1 MLISTRIDPVP
12 GEAAGRYDANGHDAK
27 TGHSGA
33 QPSDAQPSDAKPSG
47 SNDGPRERRAGFGLD
62 LLNLWVANIQTG
74 FGPFVAVYLTSRG
87 WTQTAIGLAL
97 SLGTLTAMASQL
109 PAGALVDAIR
119 SKGRVAALSIA
130 AFALSA
136 LLFAVYPV
144 PLSVY
149 SAEILHGF
157 SSCTL
162 GPAIAALSLAIA
174 GHAGLGRRLGRNAR
188 FASIGNGIGAA
199 LMGAAGYY
207 ISERSVFFLT
217 AALTLP
223 AIFALRQLGRVE
235 LPMRTQKDLKLK
247 HKLREVG
254 QILADRRLLVF
265 ASCAALFTLSD
276 AAVLPIVGGAL
287 TKRAGAE
294 ASLLIAACIVLPQI
308 VVAAV
313 SPWMGSL
320 AETHGRRIVLA
331 LGFATLPIRA
341 LLFAVVTDPTLVV
354 AVQILNG
361 VASAAFLIM
370 VPLVTADIA
379 GRSGHF
385 NLALG
390 FVGFTIG
397 IGGMSSTTLAGWVA
411 DHYSEAATFVF
422 LAAVGL
428 VATLLVWFA
437 LPETNPEVA
446 EHGTAHKRKK
456 RARLKE

>member
-1 MLISTRIDPVP
+1 MLTSTRIDPVP
-12 GEAAGRYDANGHDAK
+12 GGAGGRHDANGHDAK
-27 TGHSGA
+27 TSHSGA
-33 QPSDAQPSDAKPSG
+33 TPLGANSSGANTGAQ
-47 SNDGPRERRAGFGLD
+47 ERRAGFGLD

-223 AIFALRQLGRVE
+223 AIFALRRLGHVE
-235 LPMRTQKDLKLK
+235 LPVRAQKDLKLK
-247 HKLREVG
+247 HKLREIG
-254 QILADRRLLVF
+254 QILADRRLLIF
-265 ASCAALFTLSD
+265 AGCAALFTLSD

-331 LGFATLPIRA
+331 LGFATLPVRA

-411 DHYSEAATFVF
+411 DHYGEAATFVF

-437 LPETNPEVA
+437 LPETNPRIA
-446 EHGTAHKRKK
+446 EHSTVHERKK
-456 RARLKE
+456 RARPKE